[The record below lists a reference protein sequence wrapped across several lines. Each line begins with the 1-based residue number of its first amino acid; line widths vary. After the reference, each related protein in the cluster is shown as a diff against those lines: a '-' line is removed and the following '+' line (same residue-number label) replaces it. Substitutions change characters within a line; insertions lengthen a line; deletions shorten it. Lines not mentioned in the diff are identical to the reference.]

1 MRTSESERARERER
15 EVYVYVRV
23 KEMSEGEEKERKREK
38 ERERVWRAH
47 ACREEDRDGGKV
59 YTRTQTVRMDANPN
73 ILNDRIIII

>member
-1 MRTSESERARERER
+1 MSEDERKRASERER

-23 KEMSEGEEKERKREK
+23 KEMNEGEEKERK
-38 ERERVWRAH
+38 RERVWRAH